1 MSTKT
6 PPVPV
11 IALTGGIGSGKS
23 EATRQFEK
31 LGITVTD
38 TDAIA
43 HDLTAPGMPMLAE
56 INRIFNTNF
65 LTTDGALDRAKLRA
79 HIFEKD
85 EERRKLEALIH
96 PAIYQHA
103 LKQLTENA
111 NNSHPAYQILVIPLL
126 FESNRYKGIASKT
139 LVIDCDESLQI
150 QRAMARSNLTETEVK
165 RIMDAQLPRSTRCK
179 LADEV
184 IENNGSLAELT
195 EKISQFHK
203 KFIKTCIVSK

>member
-1 MSTKT
+1 M

-23 EATRQFEK
+23 EAARLFEK
-31 LGITVTD
+31 LGIPVID
-38 TDAIA
+38 TDVIA
-43 HDLTAPGMPMLAE
+43 HNLTAPCMPILAE
-56 INRIFNTNF
+56 INRIFNANF

-85 EERRKLEALIH
+85 EERLKLEALIH

-103 LKQLTENA
+103 LVQLTENA
-111 NNSHPAYQILVIPLL
+111 NKSHPAYQILVIPLL
-126 FESNRYKGIASKT
+126 FESNRYQGIASKT

-150 QRAMARSNLTETEVK
+150 QRAMARSQLTEAEVK
-165 RIMDAQLPRSTRCK
+165 KMMSAQLPRLTRCS

-184 IENNGSLAELT
+184 IENNGSLTELT